1 MKQFLI
7 YLTLLLS
14 ISFYTPLFGQ
24 KKNKK
29 NEQLKTEAKEDVI
42 RPPKGEEKLS
52 YKAKFY
58 EALRLKTVGDYNAS
72 VALFEECL
80 KENPT
85 DDAVLFVLAEF
96 YAGNRMFSKA
106 LSHSSKAYQID
117 PGNVWY
123 LELLAY
129 VQQNSGLYDEAEK
142 SFKKLVEKDP
152 FNVDWLYY
160 YSESQ
165 LYNSNIKGAIETYD
179 KLLEEVG
186 PVPDLVQRQV
196 ELLLDQGEK
205 KRAEDLLKRLIL
217 ENPEESGFT
226 GMLLDYYQQNQMKE
240 EAKNL
245 LEELML
251 KYPDNPHIHLGIA
264 EYYNTIG
271 NKEKTYF
278 HLKKAF
284 ENPRLDLD
292 AKVRILIDIH
302 DSQSKI
308 DAEAFDLINILVDV
322 HGKEAKTYAIQGDFY
337 LKSEQED
344 NALVAFLNALELDKT
359 RYPIWHETLVLAYRL
374 GNYTVLYKEGKRAIE
389 FFPAVAN
396 VYLFAGL
403 GALHTGKP
411 DEAAEYF
418 AMGKDF
424 VVKDKLLTAEFN
436 FQLAES
442 YMTMKR
448 YAEAQTF
455 YQEAFTLDPSNAS
468 YLNNFA
474 YRQAV
479 HGVNLE
485 KALEAIKKADEI
497 SPNSATFLDTYAWVY
512 FKLENY
518 DQALLYIER
527 AFRQNPKSANIA
539 EHYGDILFKSGREA
553 RALELWL
560 TSRQL
565 GNLDELLQ
573 KKIDTKLYHERKP

>member
-7 YLTLLLS
+7 YFPLIISLFSSSPS
-14 ISFYTPLFGQ
+14 IGQ

-29 NEQLKTEAKEDVI
+29 NEQLKTAAKEDAL
-42 RPPKGEEKLS
+42 RLPKSEDKLT
-52 YKAKFY
+52 YKAMFY
-58 EALRLKTVGDYNAS
+58 EALRLKTVGDYNGS

-80 KENPT
+80 KENPN
-85 DDAVLFVLAEF
+85 DDAVLYVLAEF

-106 LSHSSKAYQID
+106 LVNIKKAYQID
-117 PGNVWY
+117 PANIWY

-129 VQQNSGLYDEAEK
+129 VQQSTGMYDEAEK
-142 SFKKLVEKDP
+142 SFKKLTEKDP

-160 YSESQ
+160 YSEAQ

-179 KLLEEVG
+179 RLIEEVG

-205 KRAEDLLKRLIL
+205 KRVEALLKKLISD
-217 ENPEESGFT
+217 NPDTPDYT

-245 LEELML
+245 LEELMV
-251 KYPDNPHIHLGIA
+251 KFPDNPHIHLGIA
-264 EYYNTIG
+264 EYYNSIG
-271 NKEKTYF
+271 NKEKTYE

-284 ENPRLDLD
+284 VNPRLDVD
-292 AKVRILIDIH
+292 AKVKILIDIH
-302 DSQSKI
+302 DSQAEL
-308 DAEAFDLINILVDV
+308 DHEAFALLDVLVDV
-322 HGKEAKTYAIQGDFY
+322 HSSEAKVFAIQGDFY
-337 LKSEQED
+337 LKTEQED
-344 NALVAFLNALELDKT
+344 KALAAFLNALERDKS

-374 GNYTVLYKEGKRAIE
+374 GNYAVLYEEGKRATDY
-389 FFPAVAN
+389 FPAIAN

-411 DEAAEYF
+411 EEAVEF
-418 AMGKDF
+418 FTTGKDF

-442 YMTMKR
+442 YMTLKQ
-448 YAEAQTF
+448 YTEAQPF
-455 YQEAFTLDPSNAS
+455 YNQAFTLDPSNAG

-474 YRQAV
+474 YRQSV
-479 HGVNLE
+479 HGVNLD
-485 KALEAIKKADEI
+485 KALEAIKKANEI
-497 SPNSATFLDTYAWVY
+497 SPNSPTFLDTYAWVY
-512 FKLENY
+512 FKMNNFE
-518 DQALLYIER
+518 QALVYIDR
-527 AFRQNPKSANIA
+527 AFRLNPKSATIA

-565 GNLDELLQ
+565 GNTDELLQ
-573 KKIDTKLYHERKP
+573 KKIDTTQYHERKP